1 MIRFNEAIDQ
11 GLTESVRQFS
21 DRTERIRDLFAGV
34 LAHDLRSPLGVL
46 LNSAEILSR
55 DRNLAGQYPCHFVRA
70 AQRGAH
76 EVDDR

>member
-21 DRTERIRDLFAGV
+21 ERTERIRDLFAGV

-55 DRNLAGQYPCHFVRA
+55 DRNLSPASIRA
-70 AQRGAH
+70 TSYVQRSGAH